1 MAKTNHKFGV
11 VYGTPSQLS
20 ADKIQEGKLYFLA
33 GDESNG
39 IKQGIYGVNPLTSD
53 VPNGV
58 FDLALFGTGAIAD
71 GSGYGLSQDNFT
83 KDASIM
89 LKALNDASS
98 SYLLESNYVQ
108 VDASNDGY
116 VPKCDASDGTIDSP
130 TKDWVLTYKDGNLGW
145 YKLPAKAFDNGVTSV
160 TITQGEGITCSS
172 SGTAITSTGT
182 RTISLKKATNSSL
195 GGIKLGYTDNEKNY
209 KVQVDDSGNA
219 YVNVPWLDK
228 AEDASHADSA
238 DTANE
243 LVNSLKVQGDG
254 TDIISFNG
262 SEGKTINII
271 GGTNVSLTKDATN
284 GKITINADIPGALV
298 YQGVVSTLAEI
309 NAKSCTTNDKGDVY
323 VASANFSGTITKN
336 GATYSIEK
344 GDMFICNGSS
354 WDIVNGEGQVTN
366 GSATLEYAKSATI
379 ATVDGVNITLTG
391 PATPVTSLGG
401 KTGAITLGTATESND
416 KSVNFSIDASNKIT
430 ATVPSLSKYL
440 KSEAATSTYL
450 SKTDASTTYLK
461 ISDASYFNTIKVGE
475 ESIVADSSKDVLTF
489 VAGDNVTL
497 TPDVSNDT
505 ITISATDTVYSHP
518 AAGAGSIDTPSTT
531 TTATTLLTRVKIDSS
546 GHVTDT
552 SAFNGSVGNST
563 TPIYFKA
570 GVPTKLSYTIAKS
583 VPSNAV
589 FTDTTNTAGSTAST
603 SKLFIIGAES
613 QGDNPQTYSNASV
626 YIDGSC
632 LYSNSKKV
640 ATTDDVEAATIYW
653 ETL

>member
-160 TITQGEGITCSS
+160 TIKQGEGITCTN
-172 SGTAITSTGT
+172 SGTAITSTGE
-182 RTISLKKATNSSL
+182 RTISLKKATDNSL
-195 GGIKLGYTDNEKNY
+195 GGIKLGYTDNGKNY
-209 KVQVDDSGNA
+209 KVQVDSNGNA
-219 YVNVPWLDK
+219 YVNVPWS

-475 ESIVADSSKDVLTF
+475 VSIVADSSKDVLTF

-518 AAGAGSIDTPSTT
+518 ELNKSK
-531 TTATTLLTRVKIDSS
+531 ATSAV
-546 GHVTDT
+546 DT
-552 SAFNGSVGNST
+552 SALSEVTLNSNTIFTVVNNVYRDASGHIGKVST
-563 TPIYFKA
+563 TK
-570 GVPTKLSYTIAKS
+570 YTMPAS
-583 VPSNAV
+583 A
-589 FTDTTNTAGSTAST
+589 FTDTKCTIATLSVDSSVDELKDSLYADVVSNTQISLSGSGTSLTGTMTA
-603 SKLFIIGAES
+603 
-613 QGDNPQTYSNASV
+613 V
-626 YIDGSC
+626 R
-632 LYSNSKKV
+632 V
-640 ATTDDVEAATIYW
+640 ATQKAVETAKSEAIESATIYW